1 MDLIKK
7 STLNPEKELIVNKIK
22 YNLSVKIPS
31 FIQMD
36 KNTDYLMPLLKNNST
51 LIEVQKLKE
60 TDSITT
66 TQMNCFG
73 IEYAGLPRKFEA
85 RFENNKLN
93 MVWIL
98 SGKGEENQI
107 REKLTK

>member
-36 KNTDYLMPLLKNNST
+36 KNTDYLMPLLKSNST
-51 LIEVQKLKE
+51 
-60 TDSITT
+60 
-66 TQMNCFG
+66 F
-73 IEYAGLPRKFEA
+73 
-85 RFENNKLN
+85 
-93 MVWIL
+93 
-98 SGKGEENQI
+98 
-107 REKLTK
+107 